1 MRADL
6 AAVDRRATPWVVAL
20 CHKDW
25 NMQPEAFKDFAP
37 ILEAGAV
44 DVMFVGHVHYYVR
57 SAPFEISSG
66 RVDSACVSN
75 GTSGGFDALYSGCK
89 FMTTIVNGAAGNKE
103 GNHAVSLGAPAP
115 SARQRQ

>member
-1 MRADL
+1 
-6 AAVDRRATPWVVAL
+6 
-20 CHKDW
+20 
-25 NMQPEAFKDFAP
+25 
-37 ILEAGAV
+37 
-44 DVMFVGHVHYYVR
+44 
-57 SAPFEISSG
+57 
-66 RVDSACVSN
+66 VSN